1 MPESSMKKIEPVV
14 TMSVATLLIAA
25 SIAPVPLQNLYA
37 GDNGGNGAKKS
48 LQYT

>member
-1 MPESSMKKIEPVV
+1 MPESMKIEPVV
-14 TMSVATLLIAA
+14 TMAVATLLVAA
-25 SIAPVPLQNLYA
+25 SIAPIPLQNLYA